1 MKIKKLLVP
10 YLILLV
16 SFGCT
21 SSLVTVEGEDYQ
33 NFNLSDYQS
42 YGFMEIEN
50 TAPDNPYFQKAI
62 DLIKKDIESEMST
75 RGLSVSSNPDL
86 LVNIGLL
93 VEDKVQTR
101 TTSLATDPF
110 TYTGQ
115 RRYTWKSEEVPVNTY
130 KEGSITMHLI
140 DPTLNTAVWIGS
152 IDRVVPKKDDK
163 KAEAIQFAVSELF
176 KEIDQN

>member
-1 MKIKKLLVP
+1 MRLKTHLVP
-10 YLILLV
+10 ILILLF
-16 SFGCT
+16 SFGCS

-33 NFNLSDYQS
+33 NFNLSNYTS

-50 TAPDNPYFQKAI
+50 TDPSNPNFEKAI
-62 DLIKKDIESEMST
+62 DLLKKDISTEMSS
-75 RGLSVSSNPDL
+75 RGLSLSSDPDL

-130 KEGSITMHLI
+130 KEGSITLHLV
-140 DPTLNTAVWIGS
+140 DPKLNTAVWVGS